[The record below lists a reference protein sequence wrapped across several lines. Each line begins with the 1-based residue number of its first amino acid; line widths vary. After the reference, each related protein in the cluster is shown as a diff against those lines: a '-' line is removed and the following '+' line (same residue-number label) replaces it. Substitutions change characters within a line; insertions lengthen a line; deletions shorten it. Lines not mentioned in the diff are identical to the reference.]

1 MKKILFLLLF
11 FFLFLIFVILCV
23 LLKEKEYGNSNI
35 SNEKNDEEITI
46 VDIQEDKEL
55 YEENMKSESDVMAEY
70 YNLIEG
76 SVYLSGQLS
85 VLDDYVDKTDK
96 INVYTNLGLGIDLDY
111 LEQMVNSLANQG
123 WNRLEYNLYDEYAF
137 IMKSEEI
144 GTIISLSDEECREQ
158 TEIFLENSGLSKL
171 FEKEGME
178 YEIQSEIN
186 NGLNE
191 SFCHL
196 LYNGERTGSYTR
208 FIFQDRNI
216 CEECQAYLYRSDFIG
231 SADLIPLESALKKAF
246 YIDEVTDTSIDDTD
260 YSIRN
265 IDIKYV
271 NGIPYYRFTG
281 YGKNTRTAITGYSL
295 AINIEMFDDNT
306 DILYEAIKS
315 FRIN

>member
-1 MKKILFLLLF
+1 MKKILLLLL

-23 LLKEKEYGNSNI
+23 FLKEKEYGNSNI

-55 YEENMKSESDVMAEY
+55 YEENMKSESDMMVEY

-85 VLDDYVDKTDK
+85 VLDDYVNITKK

-123 WNRLEYNLYDEYAF
+123 WNRLEYKLYDEYAF
-137 IMKSEEI
+137 IMKSEKI
-144 GTIISLSDEECREQ
+144 GTIIPLSDEECLEQ
-158 TEIFLENSGLSKL
+158 TEIFLKNSGLSKL
-171 FEKEGME
+171 FEKEDME
-178 YEIQSEIN
+178 YEIQSVIN

-196 LYNGERTGSYTR
+196 LYNGERTGGYIR

-216 CEECQAYLYRSDFIG
+216 CEECQAYLYKSDFIG
-231 SADLIPLESALKKAF
+231 SADIIPLENALKNAF
-246 YIDEVTDTSIDDTD
+246 YINEIADTSIDDND

-271 NGIPYYRFTG
+271 NGIPYYRFAG

-295 AINIEMFDDNT
+295 AINIEMFDDNM